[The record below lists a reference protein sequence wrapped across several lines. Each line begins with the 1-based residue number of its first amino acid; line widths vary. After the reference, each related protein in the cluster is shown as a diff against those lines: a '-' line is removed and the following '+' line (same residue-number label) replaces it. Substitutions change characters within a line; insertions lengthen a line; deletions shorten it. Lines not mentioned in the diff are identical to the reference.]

1 MIRYANER
9 FLDIELTSTSN
20 TGLKIPVS
28 AITEEEFYTI
38 QKLILQPVETAIHMV
53 LYVKNIQQMVIKQH
67 VLLPLIFINQMI
79 MCAMSAKKILQP
91 EVILLSLIQQNDMLS
106 VPLKNLKAYIALI
119 PVIQHLNL
127 LI

>member
-38 QKLILQPVETAIHMV
+38 PKAYLTTGGNSNTYGFICEEYSTNGDKTTRFVTADI
-53 LYVKNIQQMVIKQH
+53 YKS
-67 VLLPLIFINQMI
+67 MI

>member
-1 MIRYANER
+1 MIYIILGNQ
-9 FLDIELTSTSN
+9 LDDKSHGGN
-20 TGLKIPVS
+20 QGHRQRVS
-28 AITEEEFYTI
+28 
-38 QKLILQPVETAIHMV
+38 
-53 LYVKNIQQMVIKQH
+53 
-67 VLLPLIFINQMI
+67 
-79 MCAMSAKKILQP
+79 KKEDVLQP